1 MIINISSEWFAYG
14 FFSSLMTR
22 GIIRNELADNNL
34 VIIGLFTPIFIIIY
48 LLPSILALYK
58 NTKYKN
64 YILIIN
70 FVSPLFYIFVLTFM
84 FSDEVFAF
92 MTRIFIISWFAT
104 LIATLT
110 DKKLNE
116 DDKILSNEKSNTNL
130 TLIKKIEELNK
141 LKEKEILTEKE
152 FSKLKE
158 KLIDD
163 E

>member
-1 MIINISSEWFAYG
+1 MINNISSEWFVYG

-22 GIIRNELADNNL
+22 GIISNELADNNL

-70 FVSPLFYIFVLTFM
+70 FVSPLFYIFVLTFI

-92 MTRIFIISWFAT
+92 MTRILIISWFAT

-110 DKKLNE
+110 DKKLTE
-116 DDKILSNEKSNTNL
+116 DDKILSNEKTNTNL
-130 TLIKKIEELNK
+130 TFIKKIEELNK
-141 LKEKEILTEKE
+141 LKEKKILTEKE